1 MDDSIAQP
9 PLRAAGFQVVGWKVV
24 LGALCAGVLGI
35 LFIVSGTWK
44 LTEPFA
50 AAARM
55 AQAKVPADLSMLAA
69 LGIGVLETVG
79 GVLIL
84 IPRFRRYG
92 AWLVAFLL
100 IAFMAYIGWYYNA
113 LRGDDCSCFPWL
125 KRMVGPGFFIGDAVM
140 LVAAL
145 VAGWWAKPS
154 EGLRGPIIILGAV
167 TVFAG
172 MLYGVHSA
180 RQTGAQAPD
189 TIMVEGKP
197 ESLRYGRV
205 FVFFFDPQCLH
216 CYESAKKMS
225 GYHWKPGVRIF
236 AIPYSVPEFANG
248 FIKDTGFS
256 KARISNDLE
265 KFKASFDIPQGPS
278 AAALDNGRQQARIT
292 NFDGDEPAPT
302 LRKLGFLE

>member
-9 PLRAAGFQVVGWKVV
+9 PLRAAGFEVGGWKLVV
-24 LGALCAGVLGI
+24 GALCAGILGL

-69 LGIGVLETVG
+69 LGVGVLETVA

-92 AWLVAFLL
+92 AWLVGFLL
-100 IAFMAYIGWYYNA
+100 LAFMAYIGWYYNA

-125 KRMVGPGFFIGDAVM
+125 KRMVGPGFFIGDAAM
-140 LVAAL
+140 LAAAAI
-145 VAGWWAKPS
+145 AGWWAKPS
-154 EGLRGPIIILGAV
+154 EGFRGPVIILGAV

-172 MLYGVHSA
+172 MLYGVHAA
-180 RQTGAQAPD
+180 RLTGAQAPD
-189 TIMVEGKP
+189 SIVAEGKP
-197 ESLRYGRV
+197 ESLRYGKV

-225 GYHWKPGVRIF
+225 GYHWKDSVRIY
-236 AIPYSVPEFANG
+236 AVPYSVPEFAKG
-248 FIKDTGFS
+248 FIADTGFK
-256 KARISNDLE
+256 KARISNDLA
-265 KFKASFDIPQGPS
+265 KFKASFDIPEGPS
-278 AAALDNGRQQARIT
+278 AAALENGRQQARIT
-292 NFDGDEPAPT
+292 NFDSDEPAPT
-302 LRKLGFLE
+302 LRKLGFVD